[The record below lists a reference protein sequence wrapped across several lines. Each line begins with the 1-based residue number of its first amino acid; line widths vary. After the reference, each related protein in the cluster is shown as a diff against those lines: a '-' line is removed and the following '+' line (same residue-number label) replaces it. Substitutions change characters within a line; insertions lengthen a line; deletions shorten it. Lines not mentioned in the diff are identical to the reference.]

1 MRNLVLAMTLL
12 VLLNGCSLPLVGS
25 LTSNGIAGAATGN
38 YNKSIGHSALDMMV
52 HHKTGH
58 TTTELLIK
66 KVKEEKEPQGSS

>member
-1 MRNLVLAMTLL
+1 MRYLILSMMLL
-12 VLLNGCSLPLVGS
+12 TMLNACSLPLVGS
-25 LTSNGIAGAATGN
+25 LTSNGITGAATGN